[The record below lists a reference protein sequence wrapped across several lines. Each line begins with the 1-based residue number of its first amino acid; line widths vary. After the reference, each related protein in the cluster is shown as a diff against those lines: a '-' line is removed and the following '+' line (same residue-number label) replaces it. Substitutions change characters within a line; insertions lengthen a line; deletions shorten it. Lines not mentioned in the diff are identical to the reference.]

1 MRVTSSAL
9 YQTTTCLTLLCLTLF
24 SPLGFTQQVIDQRET
39 AVNGNAQLQ
48 TAQKWTFILV
58 RHGEKQLGDDPQL
71 TEQGDQRAERL
82 AHMLQHIPL
91 DKVYS
96 TDYQRTQLT
105 AKPTANNHN
114 LSVISY
120 DPSNLDAFSEQLLMH
135 PGNYLIVGHSNTTAL
150 LADKLNQTS
159 EDSHTEHTED
169 FDRLYLIEVNIV
181 NGRRLNSMYRFSY

>member
-1 MRVTSSAL
+1 MRAASSAL
-9 YQTTTCLTLLCLTLF
+9 YQTTICLTLLCLTLF
-24 SPLGFTQQVIDQRET
+24 CSLGFTQQVIDQRET
-39 AVNGNAQLQ
+39 AINGNAQLQ

-58 RHGEKQLGDDPQL
+58 RHGEKQPGDDPQL
-71 TEQGDQRAERL
+71 TKQGTERAERL
-82 AHMLQHIPL
+82 AQMLQHIPL

-105 AKPTANNHN
+105 AQPTAISHH
-114 LSVISY
+114 LPITSY
-120 DPSNLDAFSEQLLMH
+120 DPSDLDSFSQQLLMH

>member
-1 MRVTSSAL
+1 MRATSSAL
-9 YQTTTCLTLLCLTLF
+9 YQTIICLTLLCLMLF
-24 SPLGFTQQVIDQRET
+24 SPLGFTQQVIHQTET
-39 AVNGNAQLQ
+39 DLTGNAQLR

-71 TEQGDQRAERL
+71 TEKGVKRAERL
-82 AHMLQHIPL
+82 AKMLEHIPL
-91 DKVYS
+91 NKVYS
-96 TDYQRTQLT
+96 TNYQRTQLT

-114 LSVISY
+114 LSVTSY
-120 DPSNLDAFSEQLLMH
+120 DPSDLDSFSQQLLMQ